1 MIIRKFLLFF
11 LTLSFISA
19 FSDEYNELTQWMISN
34 GAFIN
39 KKLMPVEGDDT
50 NRYIITSE
58 SIKRKEEVLF
68 VPNEIVISIINR
80 QISPICRK
88 IFGYSDDHDYNCI
101 VFYMLMDKY
110 NKKSFFNPYYN
121 YLPKFNYENHP
132 LYFTEEFLNQFKVTG
147 IDEETTIGHRYLA
160 SSYEEMRKSLPNMIT
175 YDDFKEVFEIVATRN
190 FGRRGS
196 MFPEINSMVP
206 YLDLFN
212 HVNEF
217 NTYYYYDD
225 KRDGFVLFAVR
236 DINKGEEITIAYG
249 SHNNMYLFSVY
260 GFTLK
265 NNKFKSTVHV
275 KILDDTYS
283 LVGDIKEEEIK
294 IIQNRLKERH
304 KVNYKEGLKEI
315 KKVLLLRLSELNALD
330 TNNYNI
336 NNIID
341 ELKDTVSKYISLV
354 NRLLEGYK

>member
-1 MIIRKFLLFF
+1 MIIRKFLLC
-11 LTLSFISA
+11 LLSLSFCYS
-19 FSDEYNELTQWMISN
+19 FSDEYTELTQWMISH
-34 GAFIN
+34 GAYIN
-39 KKLMPVEGDDT
+39 PKLTPVEGDDT

-58 SIKRKEEVLF
+58 SIKRKEEILF
-68 VPNEIVISIINR
+68 VPNELVISIINR

-88 IFGYSDDHDYNCI
+88 IFGYSDDNDYNCI

-121 YLPKFNYENHP
+121 YLPKFNYENLP
-132 LYFTEEFLNQFKVTG
+132 LYFTQEFLDKYKITG
-147 IDEETTIGHRYLA
+147 IGEETSIGHRYLDSA
-160 SSYEEMRKSLPNMIT
+160 YEAMRKSLPNMIT
-175 YDDFKEVFEIVATRN
+175 FEDFKEVFEMVATRN

-196 MFPEINSMVP
+196 IFPEINSMVP

-217 NTYYYYDD
+217 NSYYYYND

-236 DINKGEEITIAYG
+236 DINKGDEITVSYG

-265 NNKFKSTVHV
+265 NNKFKSTIHV
-275 KILDDTYS
+275 KIMGDTYS
-283 LVGDIKEEEIK
+283 LVGDIKEDEIK
-294 IIQNRLKERH
+294 IIQNRLKERN
-304 KVNYKEGLKEI
+304 KVNYKDGLKEI
-315 KKVLLLRLSELNALD
+315 KKILLLRLSELNALESD
-330 TNNYNI
+330 NYNI
-336 NNIID
+336 INILE
-341 ELKDTVSKYISLV
+341 ELKDTVIKYLSVV